1 MHRFSSLNPAKLIAA
16 GGLLFVLALGAYS
29 APAATFAKGGAPV
42 VSVTGTCSLHSTSKL
57 KATHDG
63 SRIEVEF
70 QVDQNRNNRVWNVRI
85 WDNGHRVYAAART
98 TVAPSGSFTVRR
110 LIPNRAGV
118 DTIFARATNIKTGET
133 CRATLKV

>member
-1 MHRFSSLNPAKLIAA
+1 MHRFTSLNPAKLIASS
-16 GGLLFVLALGAYS
+16 GLLFVLALGAYS
-29 APAATFAKGGAPV
+29 APAATFARGGAPV
-42 VSVTGTCSLHSTSKL
+42 VSVVGTCSLHSTAKL
-57 KATHDG
+57 KAKHDG

-85 WDNGHRVYAAART
+85 WDNSHRVYAAARKT
-98 TVAPSGSFTVRR
+98 LAPSGSFTVRR

-118 DTIFARATNIKTGET
+118 DTIVARATNITTHEV